1 MAMVEPAPSSGPRPA
16 EPITPGRRVRLL
28 VVDDDPEVRRMLVR
42 FLEGESYEVDQA
54 ATGPEAIATLTARR
68 PDLVILDVNLS
79 AENGFDVLQS
89 LKQTAEVAV
98 ILLTARA
105 AEADRVVGL
114 RLGADDYVVKPF
126 SPAELAA
133 RIAAVLRRTG
143 ARPSAERTVLE
154 FGELIID
161 MRSREVHLDG
171 VLVEMTAKEFDLLA
185 FFARSPRQVFSRE
198 QLLSGVWAS
207 SSEWQDAGTV
217 TEHVRRVRRKIESD
231 ADNPRWLRTVRGVG
245 YRFEP

>member
-1 MAMVEPAPSSGPRPA
+1 MRESASSPTARPA
-16 EPITPGRRVRLL
+16 ESVSAVRRSRLL

-42 FLEGESYEVDQA
+42 FLEAEAYEVDEA
-54 ATGPEAIATLTARR
+54 ATGPEAIATLKARQ
-68 PDLVILDVNLS
+68 PELVILDVNLS
-79 AENGFDVLQS
+79 TENGFDVLQS
-89 LKQTAEVAV
+89 LKQVGEVAV

-133 RIAAVLRRTG
+133 RVVAVLRRTG
-143 ARPSAERTVLE
+143 ARPTTERQSLD
-154 FGELIID
+154 FGELAID
-161 MRSREVHLDG
+161 LMSREVRLG
-171 VLVEMTAKEFDLLA
+171 GQLVEMTAKEFDLLA
-185 FFARSPRQVFSRE
+185 FFARSPRQVFTRD

-217 TEHVRRVRRKIESD
+217 TEHVRRIRRKIE
-231 ADNPRWLRTVRGVG
+231 AEPDNPRWVRTVRGVG

>member
-1 MAMVEPAPSSGPRPA
+1 
-16 EPITPGRRVRLL
+16 
-28 VVDDDPEVRRMLVR
+28 MLVR

-54 ATGPEAIATLTARR
+54 ATGPEAIATLTARH

-79 AENGFDVLQS
+79 SENGFDVLQS
-89 LKQTAEVAV
+89 LKQVAEVAV

-114 RLGADDYVVKPF
+114 RIGADDYVVKPF

-143 ARPSAERTVLE
+143 GRPAAERTVLE
-154 FGELIID
+154 FGEMTID
-161 MRSREVHLDG
+161 MMAREVRLDG

-217 TEHVRRVRRKIESD
+217 TEHVRRVRRKIE
-231 ADNPRWLRTVRGVG
+231 ADPENPRWLRTVRGVG